1 MFAKVQKPS
10 LVMTIPICLCV
21 QQGKGGKLL
30 SICEFHSLTWYL
42 QQYLEMYHRL
52 QCAHSH
58 TARPHWH
65 REKCATV
72 GCDILRQIC
81 NAARKWPWGQM
92 KWRGCYDELEHPFI
106 SFVLSPFPYNVT
118 RHPKKAGAPTSINNY
133 KQNLWDCRECSMTYE
148 CLIQDLCKN
157 SVPDKATN
165 YQNPPQ
171 WFVVMHLQ
179 SHWPQTYNWLKQGL
193 STQEAW
199 WLHLRVGTLA
209 LKC

>member
-1 MFAKVQKPS
+1 MQCCCQNTLHQICCTKSVWVRSAMTMFAKVQKPS

-30 SICEFHSLTWYL
+30 SMCEFHSLTWYL

-92 KWRGCYDELEHPFI
+92 KWRGAMTSWSTPSFRLSSTHFLIMLPGTLKKLEHQHPSI
-106 SFVLSPFPYNVT
+106 IINKIYEIAENV
-118 RHPKKAGAPTSINNY
+118 
-133 KQNLWDCRECSMTYE
+133 
-148 CLIQDLCKN
+148 
-157 SVPDKATN
+157 
-165 YQNPPQ
+165 Q
-171 WFVVMHLQ
+171 WHMNV
-179 SHWPQTYNWLKQGL
+179 
-193 STQEAW
+193 
-199 WLHLRVGTLA
+199 
-209 LKC
+209 